1 METSW
6 CHIVGFNP
14 ISKQLFKS
22 KMSNLK
28 YNIIDLDEINLSI
41 LDSTNITNLF
51 KQYQG
56 FKNSKNDKYKEID
69 KKITLYW
76 EKNMIESITSL
87 QQKDIKN
94 ILIGYSNHFRNVSKR
109 ININIGSSPHANL
122 FSIDITRK
130 DIRDTIEY
138 NLDKYRN
145 DIIKGIFSL
154 ENIDFDYL
162 YTTKTKL
169 LDSYKKNGYMEKS
182 LDAIISI
189 LEMNSTIKDMD
200 GLWIALAQPYN
211 VSAKIYPAKNDKLFG
226 FTDINMALL
235 SSFNFLE
242 DDLKKEYHNNVL
254 KIIPKNLDVLEKL
267 KTKRYLYFV
276 DRHSFMPHEK
286 GNNIKYFS
294 QIPIKILSR
303 EKINNVYEKLI

>member
-14 ISKQLFKS
+14 ISKQQFKS
-22 KMSNLK
+22 KMSNLN

-41 LDSTNITNLF
+41 LDSANMTNLF

-56 FKNSKNDKYKEID
+56 FKNSKNDKYKDID
-69 KKITLYW
+69 KKMTLYW
-76 EKNMIESITSL
+76 EKNMIDAMQSR
-87 QQKDIKN
+87 QQKDSKN
-94 ILIGYSNHFRNVSKR
+94 ILIGYSNHFRNTSKR
-109 ININIGSSPHANL
+109 ININIGSYQANL
-122 FSIDITRK
+122 FSIDITKK

-169 LDSYKKNGYMEKS
+169 LDNYKKNGYMAKS

-189 LEMNSTIKDMD
+189 LEMNSTIKNMD

-226 FTDINMALL
+226 FTDMNMALL
-235 SSFNFLE
+235 SSFNFSE
-242 DDLKKEYHNNVL
+242 DDLKKEYHNNIL
-254 KIIPKNLDVLEKL
+254 KIIPKNSDVLEKL

-276 DRHSFMPHEK
+276 DRQSFMPHEK

-294 QIPIKILSR
+294 QIPVKILSR